1 MKKRTD
7 AQKLRQTAELI
18 ESGDRSPAMIA
29 VLAKSLREIADRREA
44 DLRDEFAMAA
54 LQGLLAHASGEDPRL
69 SPELAYELA
78 DAMLEARK
86 K

>member
-1 MKKRTD
+1 
-7 AQKLRQTAELI
+7 
-18 ESGDRSPAMIA
+18 
-29 VLAKSLREIADRREA
+29 
-44 DLRDEFAMAA
+44 MAA

-69 SPELAYELA
+69 SPGLAYELA